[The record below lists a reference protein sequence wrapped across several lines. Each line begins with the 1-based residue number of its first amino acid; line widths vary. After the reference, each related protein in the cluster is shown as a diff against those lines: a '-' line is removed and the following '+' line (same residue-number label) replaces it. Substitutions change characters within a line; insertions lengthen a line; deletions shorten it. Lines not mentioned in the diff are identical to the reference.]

1 MSLGVGVPALLV
13 GLFGDGYLHI
23 KHAQADRY
31 TILCVLFALIFIYM
45 GVERVYYAS
54 THLLLKQL
62 SCTNTPFSL
71 SLLFLSQLGV
81 VDVPFDYGHFKLYN
95 GDHSS

>member
-31 TILCVLFALIFIYM
+31 TLLFAFYSEVYFITKY
-45 GVERVYYAS
+45 S
-54 THLLLKQL
+54 I
-62 SCTNTPFSL
+62 
-71 SLLFLSQLGV
+71 LFYIWV
-81 VDVPFDYGHFKLYN
+81 FVR
-95 GDHSS
+95 